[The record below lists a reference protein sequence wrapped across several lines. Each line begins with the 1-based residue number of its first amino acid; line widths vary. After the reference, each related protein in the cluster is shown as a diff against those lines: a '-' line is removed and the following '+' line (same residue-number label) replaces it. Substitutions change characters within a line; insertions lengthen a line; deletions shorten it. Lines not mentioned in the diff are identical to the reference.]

1 MYTARINYD
10 KKALDIIIDDVVY
23 PFDLNEGD
31 VGEFWHSL
39 DHKGQVYDVNYH
51 QDGDYQEPS
60 IALYPV
66 PLLEGEDEDV
76 AVADYSKGEMIEDI
90 DTYGDPTNYFG
101 DRGQFDWDAFYS
113 AQESK
118 L

>member
-10 KKALDIIIDDVVY
+10 KKEMDIVIDDVVY

-39 DHKGQVYDVNYH
+39 NHKGQVYDVNYH
-51 QDGDYQEPS
+51 QEEETQEPS

-66 PLLEGEDEDV
+66 HHAFGVTLT
-76 AVADYSKGEMIEDI
+76 DYANGQAIEDI
-90 DTYGDPTNYFG
+90 DTYGDPLNYFN
-101 DRGQFDWDAFYS
+101 
-113 AQESK
+113 
-118 L
+118 